1 MLLNMATNKR
11 CHNHLGNKSTIS
23 FITKIF
29 QNKFYEKFTSKSE
42 SDSHKKT
49 IKNILHII
57 SRLIHE
63 AIINPD
69 ILEEDVLPIFIKIE
83 NNMTRNGSDN
93 DMMYSQDITFLNKK
107 LNESLTYK
115 NNHASMYNKNSPLS
129 TFKKRNES
137 FV

>member
-1 MLLNMATNKR
+1 MLLNMANNKR
-11 CHNHLGNKSTIS
+11 CHNHLGNKQTIA

-29 QNKFYEKFTSKSE
+29 QIKFYDKYTSKSE

-63 AIINPD
+63 AIISPD
-69 ILEEDVLPIFIKIE
+69 ILEEDVLPIFMQIE
-83 NNMTRNGSDN
+83 NNMTRNGSTESEV
-93 DMMYSQDITFLNKK
+93 MYSKDLTFLNKK

-115 NNHASMYNKNSPLS
+115 HNHSHMYKNSPLS
-129 TFKKRNES
+129 TSKKRQES